1 MSGHIVL
8 MKMAMGRFPAVDVAV
23 MFAAGI
29 DLSTTVT
36 DAARFTY
43 VYNAALFGSF
53 FFVFHYVTLTIYAV
67 TFLFDKVNKIKVI

>member
-1 MSGHIVL
+1 
-8 MKMAMGRFPAVDVAV
+8 

-67 TFLFDKVNKIKVI
+67 TFL